1 MGSFCDY
8 AEAKILDHV
17 FKIASFTQPS
27 NLYVALSTTTP
38 VDDGSNVTEPVGN
51 GYARTLCNGWTRSG
65 TSPTQVQ
72 NTAAVTFPTATG
84 SWGTLT
90 HFVIYD
96 ASTSGNPIAWGAL
109 GASQAI
115 TTNDIAQFAANA
127 LTVTQ
132 D

>member
-1 MGSFCDY
+1 MGSFADY
-8 AEAKILDHV
+8 AEAKMLDHV
-17 FKIASFTQPS
+17 FKIASFTVPS
-27 NLYVALSTTTP
+27 NLYIALSTTTP
-38 VDDGSNVTEPVGN
+38 ADDGSNVTEPVGN
-51 GYARTLCNGWTRSG
+51 GYARTLCNTWTRSA

-72 NTAAVTFPTATG
+72 NTSAVTCPTATG

-96 ASTSGNPIAWGAL
+96 ASTLGNVIAWGAL
-109 GASQAI
+109 GSSQAI
-115 TTNDIAQFAANA
+115 ALNDIAQFAANA